1 MNNEQQSLDV
11 LDIITII
18 SLVLQIQSLQEL
30 HSQASS
36 DDIFRELQ
44 KQDRKYLD
52 TIEHKLDMILDKLTS
67 PQE

>member
-1 MNNEQQSLDV
+1 MNNEQQSLSV

-18 SLVLQIQSLQEL
+18 SLALQIQSLQEL

-52 TIEHKLDMILDKLTS
+52 TIERKLDMILDKLAS